1 MRQKRRLKSWSMNRK
16 IFSWCLFDFAGSAY
30 SAVIVAVIFPVY
42 YTNVIVGNASGYGDI
57 WWGRAISLSMAI
69 VAVSSP
75 FLGGIADYAKIR
87 KKLLF
92 AYTLLCITPV
102 AALYFL
108 RKGMAVEGFML
119 IVLANLGKEGGLVFY
134 NSFLPEIT
142 GSEYQGRVSS
152 WGYAIGYAGSI
163 SSLFLALALIDKGFL
178 TASWPMSALFFLFF
192 SLPAF
197 VFLPADGISRLRV
210 AGAAREGL
218 RYSLSALKKIWA
230 NSEQKKLLIAYLI
243 YADGVNTVIVFS
255 SIFAATTLNFSPRE
269 LILVFLT
276 VQFTA
281 LAGAFIFAKP
291 TDVWGPKKVVVL
303 SLYLWTMVSVA
314 AFFVT
319 TKTFFFI
326 IASAAGLGLG
336 TVQAATRAFY
346 ARFIPEGQE
355 SEYFGVYS
363 LMGKTSAIAGPILF
377 GYISSTFGSQRPAV
391 LSISAF
397 FIAGLLIVRTVK
409 GGGPN
414 ARVRE

>member
-1 MRQKRRLKSWSMNRK
+1 MSMNKK
-16 IFSWCLFDFAGSAY
+16 ILSWCMFDFAGTSYY
-30 SAVIVAVIFPVY
+30 SIITAVIFPVY
-42 YTNVIVGNASGYGDI
+42 YTNFIVGNASGQGDI
-57 WWGRAISLSMAI
+57 WWGRAISLSMAL

-75 FLGGIADYAKIR
+75 FMGGIADYAKIR

-92 AYTLLCITPV
+92 AYTFLCIIPV

-134 NSFLPEIT
+134 NSFLPEIA
-142 GSEYQGRVSS
+142 GPERQGRVSS
-152 WGYAIGYAGSI
+152 WGYATGYAGSI
-163 SSLFLALALIDKGFL
+163 SSLLLALVLIDNGFL

-197 VFLPADGISRLRV
+197 VFLPPDGTSKLRV
-210 AGAAREGL
+210 SRAAREGL

-230 NSEQKKLLIAYLI
+230 NREQRKLLIAYLI

-255 SIFAATTLNFSPRE
+255 SIFAATTLHFGPRE

-276 VQFTA
+276 VQVTA
-281 LAGAFIFAKP
+281 LAGGFLFAKP

-303 SLYLWTMVSVA
+303 SLYLWILVSVA

-319 TKTFFFI
+319 TKAYFFI

-346 ARFIPEGQE
+346 ARFIPAGQE

-363 LMGKTSAIAGPILF
+363 LMGQTSAVAGPILF

-391 LSISAF
+391 LSVSFF
-397 FIAGLLIVRTVK
+397 FIAGLLIIRTVK

-414 ARVRE
+414 TEFANK

>member
-1 MRQKRRLKSWSMNRK
+1 MNKRIL
-16 IFSWCLFDFAGSAY
+16 SWCLYDFAGSGY
-30 SAVIVAVIFPVY
+30 SAIIAAVIFPVY
-42 YTNVIVGNASGYGDI
+42 YTSVIVGNASGHGDI

-92 AYTLLCITPV
+92 AYTFLCIAPV

-108 RKGMAVEGFML
+108 GKGMAVEGFVL
-119 IVLANLGKEGGLVFY
+119 IVLANIGKEGGLVFY
-134 NSFLPEIT
+134 NSFLPEIA
-142 GSEYQGRVSS
+142 GPEYQGRVSS

-163 SSLFLALALIDKGFL
+163 SALLLAMVLIDKGFL
-178 TASWPMSALFFLFF
+178 TASWPMSAFFFLLF

-197 VFLPADGISRLRV
+197 VLLPPDGTSTLRV
-210 AGAAREGL
+210 SRAAREGL
-218 RYSLSALKKIWA
+218 RYSLSALKKIWS
-230 NSEQKKLLIAYLI
+230 NTEQRKLLIAYLI

-255 SIFAATTLNFSPRE
+255 SIFAATTLHFGPRE

-281 LAGAFIFAKP
+281 LAGAFLFAKP
-291 TDVWGPKKVVVL
+291 TDAWGPKKVVVL

-319 TKTFFFI
+319 TKTIFFV

-346 ARFIPEGQE
+346 ARFIPDGQE

-391 LSISAF
+391 LSVSAF

-414 ARVRE
+414 VPIVR

>member
-1 MRQKRRLKSWSMNRK
+1 MSMNKK
-16 IFSWCLFDFAGSAY
+16 ILSWCLFDFAGTSYY
-30 SAVIVAVIFPVY
+30 SIITAVIFPVY
-42 YTNVIVGNASGYGDI
+42 YTNVIVGNASGQGDV

-69 VAVSSP
+69 VALSSP
-75 FLGGIADYAKIR
+75 FMGGIADYAKIR

-92 AYTLLCITPV
+92 VYTFLCIVPV

-108 RKGMAVEGFML
+108 GKGMALGGFML
-119 IVLANLGKEGGLVFY
+119 IVLANIGKEGGLVFY
-134 NSFLPEIT
+134 NSFLPEIA
-142 GSEYQGRVSS
+142 GPGYQGRVSS
-152 WGYAIGYAGSI
+152 WGYATGYAGSI
-163 SSLFLALALIDKGFL
+163 SSLLLALVLIDKGFL
-178 TASWPMSALFFLFF
+178 TVSWPMSALFFLLF

-197 VFLPADGISRLRV
+197 AFLPPDGTSRLSV
-210 AGAAREGL
+210 SGAAREGL

-230 NSEQKKLLIAYLI
+230 NSEQRKLLIAYLI

-255 SIFAATTLNFSPRE
+255 SIFAATTLHFGPRE

-281 LAGAFIFAKP
+281 LAGGFLFAKP

-303 SLYLWTMVSVA
+303 SLCLWTLVSVA

-319 TKTFFFI
+319 TKTHFFI

-346 ARFIPEGQE
+346 ARFIPDGQE

-363 LMGKTSAIAGPILF
+363 LMGQTSAVAGPILF

-391 LSISAF
+391 LSVSVF

-414 ARVRE
+414 PHYS

>member
-1 MRQKRRLKSWSMNRK
+1 MNKK
-16 IFSWCLFDFAGSAY
+16 ILSWCLFDFAGSAY
-30 SAVIVAVIFPVY
+30 SAIIAAVIFPVY
-42 YTNVIVGNASGYGDI
+42 YTDVIVGNASGHGDT

-69 VAVSSP
+69 VAISSP
-75 FLGGIADYAKIR
+75 FLGGVADYTKIR
-87 KKLLF
+87 KRLLL
-92 AYTLLCITPV
+92 AYTFLCIVPV

-108 RKGMAVEGFML
+108 RKGMAVEGFTL
-119 IVLANLGKEGGLVFY
+119 IVLANIGKEGGLVFY
-134 NSFLPEIT
+134 NSFLPEIAVP
-142 GSEYQGRVSS
+142 EYQGRVSS

-163 SSLFLALALIDKGFL
+163 SSLLLALALIDKGSL
-178 TASWPMSALFFLFF
+178 TASWPMSALFFLLF

-197 VFLPADGISRLRV
+197 VFLPPDGRSTVRLSV
-210 AGAAREGL
+210 AAREGL
-218 RYSLSALKKIWA
+218 RYTLSALKKIWA
-230 NSEQKKLLIAYLI
+230 NQEQKKLLIAYLI

-255 SIFAATTLNFSPRE
+255 SIFAATTLHFGPRE

-281 LAGAFIFAKP
+281 LAGAFMFAKP
-291 TDVWGPKKVVVL
+291 TDVWGPKRVVVL

-319 TKTFFFI
+319 SKILFFV

-346 ARFIPEGQE
+346 ARFIPEGRE

-391 LSISAF
+391 LFVSVF
-397 FIAGLLIVRTVK
+397 FITGLLIVRTVK

-414 ARVRE
+414 VKSLLPGMETRK